1 MSDRR
6 SQRIREQ
13 LRQHSN
19 PRSRNAPESLSFA
32 EQMRRA
38 YLPAQAQP
46 VSPTDSHSQLARQL
60 ESRRSGRR

>member
-19 PRSRNAPESLSFA
+19 PRSRSGPESLSFA
-32 EQMRRA
+32 EQMRRV
-38 YLPAQAQP
+38 YLPSQAQP
-46 VSPTDSHSQLARQL
+46 VSPIDNHAQLARQL
-60 ESRRSGRR
+60 ETRRSGRR